1 MTSRADYGRNRE
13 VMEQLMTALDDHE
26 PTVRRA
32 ACAALPRCS
41 ARCSAPAGCGR
52 GCARALPL
60 SRCSPLPHP
69 GAGWPRQIPDEL
81 VTYYLN
87 RSGFNCPDQRVKRLI
102 AVAAQKF
109 ISDIATEALSS
120 ARQRSQKRDRASRDR
135 PAPAK
140 ADSKLVLTT
149 EDLCALRPF
158 RPRLRADNAVTHG
171 AVDCRAIAAQ
181 RHGIAVK
188 KPRFFSDSTAA
199 IAK

>member
-1 MTSRADYGRNRE
+1 
-13 VMEQLMTALDDHE
+13 
-26 PTVRRA
+26 
-32 ACAALPRCS
+32 
-41 ARCSAPAGCGR
+41 
-52 GCARALPL
+52 
-60 SRCSPLPHP
+60 
-69 GAGWPRQIPDEL
+69 

-149 EDLCALRPF
+149 EDLCAPF
-158 RPRLRADNAVTHG
+158 ARSRLRADKHALSDKMALWIAEPSRRSG
-171 AVDCRAIAAQ
+171 MGSPSRSRASSPTLPPPSPSE
-181 RHGIAVK
+181 
-188 KPRFFSDSTAA
+188 PRADSVCNRTFDTL
-199 IAK
+199 